1 MKKAKILVV
10 DDEQIARENLE
21 HILKKEGYDVVSVD
35 SGIQAL
41 KKLANTDFDLV
52 LTDLKMKQVDGMEV
66 LARTKEQYPDTEV
79 IMITA
84 YATIETAIQAMQKGA
99 YHYISKPYKIE
110 EARLILKRALEKKW
124 LKDELLNLKRDYKA
138 RIGAPFVIGKSRKM
152 QELNEMTAQIA
163 PADCSVLIFG
173 ETGTGKELVARA
185 IHHQSNRTKERLVAR
200 Q

>member
-84 YATIETAIQAMQKGA
+84 YATIETAIEAMQKGA
-99 YHYISKPYKIE
+99 YHTFPSLTKSKKQ
-110 EARLILKRALEKKW
+110 
-124 LKDELLNLKRDYKA
+124 D
-138 RIGAPFVIGKSRKM
+138 
-152 QELNEMTAQIA
+152 
-163 PADCSVLIFG
+163 
-173 ETGTGKELVARA
+173 
-185 IHHQSNRTKERLVAR
+185 
-200 Q
+200 

>member
-138 RIGAPFVIGKSRKM
+138 RIGAPFVIG
-152 QELNEMTAQIA
+152 
-163 PADCSVLIFG
+163 PDCS
-173 ETGTGKELVARA
+173 R
-185 IHHQSNRTKERLVAR
+185 RL
-200 Q
+200 